1 MNWELRHACR
11 RSLLGQQFSR
21 TETAREEKQT
31 PAGATFDITAVP
43 AGHRNQPPMWTTP
56 SRADILNTRANGII
70 IFTTKTAARPPS
82 PHHLRVVSSQL
93 PKRRSEQRLFPHHH
107 HLSYHRRRRGQVT
120 AERHDG
126 DLRRAA
132 SINVV
137 PVSPAQTTPDTCIF
151 ESFLAAAL
159 FVHQARTLQSLI
171 SPCASPTDSLLSSSL
186 FRLLVNC
193 LRLRQAVPKCLRS
206 GFCSVGLHRSPH
218 RWTATTNTKRPVS
231 CCVQCPSLSL
241 LHRRPRAAKCTA
253 HARVLLFCSS
263 NSRVE
268 SWVDLVVPAPARPT
282 ILCLCFFPSQGRSN
296 TVVGARAL
304 HPTYLVHRSRS
315 IDGAWHAV
323 ILWRRCGGP
332 AKLAAEHH
340 RYTTIG
346 MHPASRK

>member
-1 MNWELRHACR
+1 M
-11 RSLLGQQFSR
+11 
-21 TETAREEKQT
+21 
-31 PAGATFDITAVP
+31 PAGDHCWDSNFQGQRQPVKKSKRRPGRLSILLPCPPGTATT
-43 AGHRNQPPMWTTP
+43 HPMWTTP

-107 HLSYHRRRRGQVT
+107 HLSYHRRRRCQVT
-120 AERHDG
+120 AESHDG

-171 SPCASPTDSLLSSSL
+171 SPCASPTDSLLASSL

-206 GFCSVGLHRSPH
+206 GFCSVGLHCSPH

-241 LHRRPRAAKCTA
+241 LQVKK
-253 HARVLLFCSS
+253 FF
-263 NSRVE
+263 SRV
-268 SWVDLVVPAPARPT
+268 
-282 ILCLCFFPSQGRSN
+282 
-296 TVVGARAL
+296 
-304 HPTYLVHRSRS
+304 H
-315 IDGAWHAV
+315 
-323 ILWRRCGGP
+323 
-332 AKLAAEHH
+332 AAEAELAEQAG
-340 RYTTIG
+340 RLKQRTSGKQSNY
-346 MHPASRK
+346 